1 MDALAVGT
9 DIVRTGNELHLLSTP
24 DPESARLIVVAAG
37 NVSSYDTDHHTKS
50 VNSPIQDPAQAWN
63 ALTVG
68 AYTELTHVPS
78 HPQYAGWNVVA
89 ASGDISPHTTT
100 SLYFNKSRWP
110 IKPDICMEGGNVLTD
125 GAGMFEDRLPSLS
138 LRSTGHQTDAALT
151 SANATSAA
159 TAQASR
165 LSALVMERYPS
176 YWPETVRGLLTHSAE
191 WTDSMVEQ
199 LGTAPSKAERQTL
212 LRQFGWGVPS
222 EEAVL
227 NSGRSAVTLVAQD
240 SFVPFSGDKYSMRH
254 FRLHPLPWPTDVL
267 QSLGATE
274 VRLRVTL
281 SYFIEPSASR
291 RGWRNKYQ
299 YASHGLRF
307 DLQGRLENQAEFVQR
322 VNREAQNEEG
332 GSRRNESDRWFL
344 GEQRRHLGSLHQDEW
359 TGTGAELAHCN
370 NVAVYPVGGWWKN
383 NSRKDRRDQPVRY
396 ALLLS
401 LQTEK
406 QGVDLYT
413 PIATQLH
420 IPVIAEIPAT

>member
-1 MDALAVGT
+1 HEPG
-9 DIVRTGNELHLLSTP
+9 R
-24 DPESARLIVVAAG
+24 
-37 NVSSYDTDHHTKS
+37 
-50 VNSPIQDPAQAWN
+50 
-63 ALTVG
+63 
-68 AYTELTHVPS
+68 
-78 HPQYAGWNVVA
+78 
-89 ASGDISPHTTT
+89 
-100 SLYFNKSRWP
+100 
-110 IKPDICMEGGNVLTD
+110 
-125 GAGMFEDRLPSLS
+125 
-138 LRSTGHQTDAALT
+138 AALT

-159 TAQASR
+159 AAQASR
-165 LSALVMERYPS
+165 LATLAMGRYPS

-191 WTDSMVEQ
+191 WTESMVQQ
-199 LGTAPSKAERQTL
+199 LGTDDTKTARQTL

-222 EEAVL
+222 EEDVL
-227 NSGRSAVTLVAQD
+227 NSGRGAVTLIAQD
-240 SFVPFSGDKYSMRH
+240 SFVPFSGNTYSMRH

-307 DLQGRLENQAEFVQR
+307 DLQGRLENQTEFVQR

-332 GSRRNESDRWFL
+332 GSRPSESDRWFL
-344 GEQRRHLGSLHQDEW
+344 GERGRHLGSLHQDEW

-383 NSRKDRRDQPVRY
+383 NSRKDRRDLPVRY

-401 LQTEK
+401 LQTK
-406 QGVDLYT
+406 QQGVDLYT

-420 IPVIAEIPAT
+420 IPVMAEIPAT